1 MQQIA
6 FRERGSFETHFFIR
20 ANHRARDFETHVF
33 RKDGGSEL
41 LLVPSSITLN
51 HQQKYVSAIQA
62 SKHVPTN
69 EYKPARTILIM
80 TSVPYPTFEQQ
91 TTEDRQALA
100 AVGRCRIQP
109 TKDDDALFAA
119 IVAKCTEQ
127 GAVDTTTTET
137 AAANKKLQKKYM
149 KQAVALASDYLQ
161 QQQHKLDVS
170 VIDVEIVLRSKDV
183 VRTAGC
189 LASCWLDAGCA
200 RIVLPYSDG
209 DVLLAE
215 AVAAARL
222 PRERLLVHVDWR
234 SMSMQL
240 ASHPGG
246 DDDSDPASLLS
257 TVFDRV
263 RADADAV
270 SVYVEHGSNNDDD
283 NNATADDWPERLRS
297 VLECSKREE
306 SLDVVV
312 QFRPPP
318 SAPSDND
325 DNDNVTALASLVRTL
340 SQSTQSHTTQTTI
353 SLIDPTARQ
362 LGLCYAACLTT
373 DRPDGLFPTV
383 VCTRSGEALGLV
395 YSSGDSI
402 VAALASGRGVYYS
415 RSRQSLWRKGDT
427 SGHTQTLHRIDA
439 DCDGDALRFT
449 VTQET
454 PTAAGSNNAAF
465 CHLNTLTCWGPPRGV
480 RRLEETLRERLH
492 AAPEGS
498 YTKRLFHDRDLLR
511 DKLVEEA
518 QELAEAESATHVAQE
533 WADLLYF
540 GTVRAVQAGVTLD
553 DAVAELDRRTRKVT
567 RRPGDSKAF
576 RIAAGQAILDQTKK
590 AAANAKQEEGEEEEG
605 QA

>member
-1 MQQIA
+1 
-6 FRERGSFETHFFIR
+6 
-20 ANHRARDFETHVF
+20 
-33 RKDGGSEL
+33 
-41 LLVPSSITLN
+41 
-51 HQQKYVSAIQA
+51 
-62 SKHVPTN
+62 
-69 EYKPARTILIM
+69 M
-80 TSVPYPTFEQQ
+80 TSVPYPTFEKQT

-109 TKDDDALFAA
+109 TDGDDDALFAA

-127 GAVDTTTTET
+127 GAVDTTSDAEN

-161 QQQHKLDVS
+161 QQHALDVS
-170 VIDVEIVLRSKDV
+170 VIDVEIVLRPQDV

-200 RIVLPYSDG
+200 RIVLPYDDELWS
-209 DVLLAE
+209 E

-222 PRERLLVHVDWR
+222 PRERLLVHVDWSSR
-234 SMSMQL
+234 SML
-240 ASHPGG
+240 LAASHG

-257 TVFDRV
+257 TVFDQV

-270 SVYVEHGSNNDDD
+270 SVYVERSNNDDNN
-283 NNATADDWPERLRS
+283 NNADDFPQRLRN
-297 VLECSKREE
+297 VLETSKREE
-306 SLDVVV
+306 TLDVVV

-325 DNDNVTALASLVRTL
+325 DNDNDVTALASLVRTL
-340 SQSTQSHTTQTTI
+340 SQSTPSHTTQTTI

-383 VCTRSGEALGLV
+383 VCTRAGEALGLV

-402 VAALASGRGVYYS
+402 VAALESGRGVYYS

-454 PTAAGSNNAAF
+454 PTTAAGNNAAF

-492 AAPEGS
+492 AAAPEGS

-518 QELAEAESATHVAQE
+518 QELAEADSATHVAQE

-540 GTVRAVQAGVTLD
+540 GTVRATQAGVTLD

-590 AAANAKQEEGEEEEG
+590 AAGKREEGEEG